1 MSSPVA
7 SEAKPKTPPPRPSDQ
22 NAEELEETPRVSLLS
37 HKGFANATKM
47 DVVREDI
54 VSDLGPSIPEIPFD
68 WFKGALL
75 HRVEEELV
83 TEVCEKLK
91 EKNVLSDNGW
101 TAMKFEKPK
110 TTTTKTATQDDSQS
124 QTAVSP
130 NTNGHQTQLVEE
142 SEDTTDSNAT
152 VGTSNQTKESTDSE
166 TKLNEA
172 ALFKPLPDIF
182 NRILAIVREKGIKT
196 RVRFISAPDHTFK
209 SEGNHGHYKSD
220 MAALVEE
227 TRSVETPSELAKEE
241 KEKKKRKRGKE
252 ETAKKAHE
260 CDVVLAAEFKLKAFD
275 GNIDNAS
282 ISFLVVNSKL
292 TMPPERLKSSW
303 KQNTNVRLWQVMS
316 PLAKLALTYRLQD
329 ARDIVYLVL
338 ALGTASDEALGFDPT
353 VSRVVSATTGDIG
366 YRFIVDGEQ
375 YEVIE
380 VISIYKAKFLL
391 GRANRI
397 FRVKRVLPSG
407 ELGSEVKVMKDVWI
421 PQDAKTELEMRQ
433 HIYDNFGKNPVEG
446 LDRDAFDKHFVVIEK
461 CEYVKVPSMLDP
473 DVLVNDSSKNF
484 LRDHEM
490 PECSR
495 FILKRTTIE
504 YKKKVV
510 SRPTPSPMTAIRG
523 SYYTLRAGTRE
534 LKKMAREHYGNKVH
548 CRILMEDAGK
558 PLLEVDDLQELVL
571 CVIQA
576 ITGLMFLYSSGVV
589 HRDIS
594 PGNIIFSRKDGE
606 LIAKLS
612 DLEYAKDMTASNPA
626 NKPQDIKTGTPFFMA
641 VEIEAGRQLFQP
653 IPRRPFNL
661 VAAETIYPSRYRYLH
676 DLESMFW
683 ILVHF
688 IFSTHPS
695 DENLDAEIIDHRLR
709 DLNSLFAYPTGGTF
723 DSIPRTEFLK
733 GIPSTVLVATLHLP
747 QKLKMVLQ
755 EFFVISFNL
764 ATEYERVEKN
774 PMKLAM
780 EEPVQLYWD
789 AQTNLGNLLRSVE
802 EDGMWLGKVVR
813 LEEKVSAGDKRKP
826 DTITDNEGSSA
837 KKARHD

>member
-7 SEAKPKTPPPRPSDQ
+7 PEAKPKTPPPRPSDP
-22 NAEELEETPRVSLLS
+22 NADQLEETPRVSLLS

-83 TEVCEKLK
+83 TEICEKLK

-101 TAMKFEKPK
+101 TAMKFDKPK

-124 QTAVSP
+124 QTVLSP
-130 NTNGHQTQLVEE
+130 NTNEQQPQPVEE
-142 SEDTTDSNAT
+142 SEDVTDSNAI
-152 VGTSNQTKESTDSE
+152 VDTSNQTKESTDSE

-241 KEKKKRKRGKE
+241 KEKRKRKRGKE

-275 GNIDNAS
+275 GNIDNA
-282 ISFLVVNSKL
+282 ILGNVNHIMGADPGRRFIYGM
-292 TMPPERLKSSW
+292 TIEH
-303 KQNTNVRLWQVMS
+303 TNVRLWQVIS
-316 PLAKLALTYRLQD
+316 PLAKLALTYLLQD
-329 ARDIVYLVL
+329 ARDIVYLVV

-366 YRFIVDGEQ
+366 YRFLVDGEQ

-407 ELGSEVKVMKDVWI
+407 ELDREVKVMKDVWI

-548 CRILMEDAGK
+548 CRILMEDAGQ

-653 IPRRPFNL
+653 MPRRPFNL
-661 VAAETIYPSRYRYLH
+661 VASDTIYPLRYRYLH

-688 IFSTHPS
+688 LLSTHPS
-695 DENLDAEIIDHRLR
+695 DEKLDADIIDNRLR
-709 DLNSLFAYPTGGTF
+709 DLNSLFPYPTGRIQDTVMRS
-723 DSIPRTEFLK
+723 DFLK
-733 GIPSTVLVATLHLP
+733 GTPSTVLIATSYLP

-755 EFFVISFNL
+755 EFLVISFDL

-780 EEPVQLYWD
+780 EEPVQLYRD
-789 AQTNLGNLLRSVE
+789 AQTNLGGLLRSA
-802 EDGMWLGKVVR
+802 EDGVWLGKVVR
-813 LEEKVSAGDKRKP
+813 LDEKVSVGDKRKP
-826 DTITDNEGSSA
+826 DTVNDTDGSSA
-837 KKARHD
+837 KKARKD